1 MKRSGLIAMFALAV
15 LPLATTGLAVL
26 FVLPDTIPLHAGV
39 HGIDSVGSKYGAF
52 NVAFI
57 MAGSCSLL
65 AIMYTFMDK
74 LAALGFVHGTDAHG
88 GRICLL
94 FCQVFMNVVQLLVL
108 VWMTFGLT

>member
-1 MKRSGLIAMFALAV
+1 
-15 LPLATTGLAVL
+15 
-26 FVLPDTIPLHAGV
+26 
-39 HGIDSVGSKYGAF
+39 
-52 NVAFI
+52 
-57 MAGSCSLL
+57 
-65 AIMYTFMDK
+65 MDK